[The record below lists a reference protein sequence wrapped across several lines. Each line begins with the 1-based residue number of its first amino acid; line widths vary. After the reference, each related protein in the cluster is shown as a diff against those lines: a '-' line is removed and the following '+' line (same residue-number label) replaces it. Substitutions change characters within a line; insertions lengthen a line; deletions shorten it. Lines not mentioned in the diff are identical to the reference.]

1 MKFPEFACFAALI
14 FFSGK
19 ADLTHALRAISTDSL
34 RANLSFLASDALAGR
49 WTPSPGLNA
58 AAEFIASRFRAAGIE
73 PGNSGSYFQSAD
85 LTDIAKSS
93 PWAHDKIDEPIK
105 SQNVVG
111 ILRGSDPQLR
121 DTYVIVSAHYDHLG
135 TLATGGRLSEHKAST
150 DGDQIFNGANDD
162 GSGTVSVIEIAS
174 AFAKVK
180 HRPKRSIVFLL
191 FCGEERG
198 ELGSRYYVQHPL
210 FPLNQTIANINI
222 EQVGR
227 SDSDLGKGN
236 ATMTGYGYTSITPV
250 IERAAQASGVKMVKT
265 KETDP
270 YFRASDNY
278 SFARAGVP
286 DLTIGTSYDFP
297 DYHGLKDEWQKI
309 DFPEMTKV
317 DRLIAR
323 VVWAVANDRN
333 PPEWNAD
340 NAKTAE
346 YRQAAAKLG
355 SAR

>member
-1 MKFPEFACFAALI
+1 MNSSRFACLAALTL
-14 FFSGK
+14 FGPSPL
-19 ADLTHALRAISTDSL
+19 DRALHAISESSL

-49 WTPSPGLNA
+49 WTPSPGLDA
-58 AAEFIASRFRAAGIE
+58 AAEFIASRFREAGIE
-73 PGNSGSYFQSAD
+73 PANGPDYFQYAD
-85 LTDIAKSS
+85 LKDLANNSRWMHGK
-93 PWAHDKIDEPIK
+93 KIDTPI
-105 SQNVVG
+105 NARNIAG
-111 ILRGSDPQLR
+111 LLRGSDPRLR

-135 TLATGGRLSEHKAST
+135 TLATGADLSQRKTSP

-174 AFAKVK
+174 AFAKAK
-180 HRPKRSIVFLL
+180 LRPKRSILFLL

-198 ELGSRYYVQHPL
+198 ELGSLYYVDHPL
-210 FPLNQTIANINI
+210 FPLNQTMADINI

-236 ATMTGYGYTSITPV
+236 ATMTGYGYTTITPV
-250 IERAAQASGVKMVKT
+250 VERAAAESGVRMVKT

-270 YFRASDNY
+270 YFEASDNF
-278 SFARAGVP
+278 SFARAGIP

-309 DFPEMTKV
+309 DFPELAKM

-323 VVWAVANDRN
+323 VLWTIANSSN
-333 PPEWNAD
+333 APQWNAE
-340 NAKTAE
+340 NPKTE
-346 YRQAAAKLG
+346 KYRKAAK
-355 SAR
+355 ATK